1 MRFHDRLAWF
11 LITAVALTA
20 MLVGHACELW
30 LESVHAFGDQ
40 QASYHH
46 VGQGVVAELAVLL
59 LVAVVL
65 GIIRFLSVRAKQRSG
80 APDNMV
86 PALHA
91 IATNGL
97 ARLRYRLIGIQLVAL
112 IVTELIEQEASGY
125 HGNLIASIAG
135 PGHVSAL
142 VIHLAIGT
150 LFALILYRFA
160 QFVSKRSRVLV
171 EAVIAFVRW
180 ATMLPSACVSA
191 GTPLLVSRWAF
202 SQHVSLIA
210 LGLAKRPPP
219 AASATLAAAL

>member
-1 MRFHDRLAWF
+1 MQFRDRLAWF

-40 QASYHH
+40 QAHYRH
-46 VGQGVVAELAVLL
+46 VGQGVAAELAVLL

-65 GIIRFLSVRAKQRSG
+65 GIARYLSVRAQQRSS
-80 APDNMV
+80 ASESFM

-91 IATNGL
+91 IVEDGL
-97 ARLRYRLIGIQLVAL
+97 ARLRFRLIGIQLIAL
-112 IVTELIEQEASGY
+112 GATELIEQQASGY
-125 HGNLIASIAG
+125 HGNLLASIAG

-142 VIHLAIGT
+142 AIHLAVGA
-150 LFALILYRFA
+150 LFALVLYRFG
-160 QFVSKRSRVLV
+160 QFVSVRSRVLV

-180 ATMLPSACVSA
+180 ASMLPSGCGRAVLPVVVSPSVFA
-191 GTPLLVSRWAF
+191 
-202 SQHVSLIA
+202 QHLSLIA

-219 AASATLAAAL
+219 IASASIA